1 MKTIF
6 KTYLIVMILIF
17 SFPVY
22 SEETSVAD
30 DVMKSV
36 EEGFT
41 ELERRMIKRYYK
53 DRHGEDIDEDED
65 EETNNDKKSKKD
77 KSKKGLPPG
86 LAKKDRLPPG
96 LQKQLDKNGALPP
109 GLAKRDLPDDLEEEL
124 GKPPK
129 GYERTIV
136 DNDVVL
142 IEAATRKVVDVITD
156 AVLGEN

>member
-1 MKTIF
+1 VQATDDS
-6 KTYLIVMILIF
+6 VM
-17 SFPVY
+17 
-22 SEETSVAD
+22 D
-30 DVMKSV
+30 DVVKSV

-53 DRHGEDIDEDED
+53 DRHGGDIEEEDED
-65 EETNNDKKSKKD
+65 DEYNGKKSKKD

-86 LAKKDRLPPG
+86 LAKKDKLPPG
-96 LQKQLDKNGALPP
+96 LEKQLEKNGTLPP
-109 GLAKRDLPDDLEEEL
+109 GLAKRELPEDLEERL

-142 IEAATRKVVDVITD
+142 VEAATRKVVDIITD
-156 AVLGEN
+156 AVLGE